1 MLQNLCCWLG
11 NGNCLLPLCPDKPGL
26 HNYGQNYIYNYF
38 VQEHLLEEK
47 KKPFRMKSGHCFHH
61 YSVFLLIFLNES

>member
-47 KKPFRMKSGHCFHH
+47 KKKTFQNEVRT
-61 YSVFLLIFLNES
+61 LLSPLQCIPVDLSK